1 MWVSTHT
8 SISLRSHINDLLFN
22 ASVFIE
28 EFFWFVAKQP
38 LSQLIQMLWFFHRH
52 RNLMRTERT
61 FDFLSV
67 YYSWTCPSLWS
78 TKYDHWP
85 SNSLCIVVFTSM
97 FLNCFNF
104 LDTAVHSLAH
114 SLVHSDMIF
123 RIDTIVHFIFCF
135 YKDWIPSTSLEE
147 ILYFFM

>member
-1 MWVSTHT
+1 MC
-8 SISLRSHINDLLFN
+8 
-22 ASVFIE
+22 
-28 EFFWFVAKQP
+28 
-38 LSQLIQMLWFFHRH
+38 
-52 RNLMRTERT
+52 TERT

-67 YYSWTCPSLWS
+67 YYSWACPSLWS

-104 LDTAVHSLAH
+104 LDTAVHCLAH

-135 YKDWIPSTSLEE
+135 YKDRIPSASLEE
-147 ILYFFM
+147 ILYFFMRHTCKYSRVANLVSIHMKDWKNRTICDRI